1 MTSKWG
7 VSTELSCLTEEEA
20 TIYSQTNTLF
30 QRVLYANMEKSFM
43 SHLRIT
49 LVEGHD
55 FVVSQ
60 LRQLNIV
67 QKSLKDQVNAKD
79 L

>member
-1 MTSKWG
+1 
-7 VSTELSCLTEEEA
+7 
-20 TIYSQTNTLF
+20 
-30 QRVLYANMEKSFM
+30 M

-49 LVEGHD
+49 SVEGHD

-60 LRQLNIV
+60 LRQLSIV

-79 L
+79 R